1 MKLRMQSLY
10 MSINE
15 IQKGRKSY
23 TAFKKRNHF
32 LGLSISG
39 SCLLL
44 ITGST
49 VALAESTSGPGLGLQ
64 GPSYTQAPIVIH
76 DTPPPPVHT
85 SIPLPP
91 QPQALVTPIL
101 PTDLTQPIESP
112 KADLAPE
119 NPNIL
124 AGLQELAE
132 DKFPGLDGAKNPDG
146 IIVAYKQ
153 GSEFSR
159 AGNCSVDLLSGEI
172 LVSVRRPSRLAQIT
186 SKIAAASFSSDADVE
201 ISLQDGALRFMNLSG
216 LNQKVLVKV
225 PAGIIGDK
233 SRVFAIRPGYELL
246 VGDHKLTRPELRPSD
261 GYARRFHKTLENGQ
275 MAIGEISVESILRN
289 SDLIADLKQKDSG
302 SKERRILADMSK
314 MAAVLNHLNGNS
326 GFEAET
332 KASLQVNSQIKTK
345 N

>member
-1 MKLRMQSLY
+1 MK
-10 MSINE
+10 NK
-15 IQKGRKSY
+15 IQKGREYPALKMG
-23 TAFKKRNHF
+23 H
-32 LGLSISG
+32 LLSLSTFS
-39 SCLLL
+39 SCLLI

-49 VALAESTSGPGLGLQ
+49 VAIAQSTGPGLP
-64 GPSYTQAPIVIH
+64 GPSNTPPPIVIH
-76 DTPPPPVHT
+76 DTPPPVHT
-85 SIPLPP
+85 TIPLPLP
-91 QPQALVTPIL
+91 VQPHAPFTPIL

-112 KADLAPE
+112 KADLPAE
-119 NPNIL
+119 NPNVL
-124 AGLQELAE
+124 SGLQELAE

-153 GSEFSR
+153 GSDFSR
-159 AGNCSVDLLSGEI
+159 PGNCSVDLVSGEI

-186 SKIAAASFSSDADVE
+186 SKIADASFSSDADVE
-201 ISLQDGALRFMNLSG
+201 VRLHDGALRFMNLSG

-225 PAGIIGDK
+225 PAGVIGDK
-233 SRVFAIRPGYELL
+233 SRVFAIRPGYELV

-275 MAIGEISVESILRN
+275 MAISEISVESILRN